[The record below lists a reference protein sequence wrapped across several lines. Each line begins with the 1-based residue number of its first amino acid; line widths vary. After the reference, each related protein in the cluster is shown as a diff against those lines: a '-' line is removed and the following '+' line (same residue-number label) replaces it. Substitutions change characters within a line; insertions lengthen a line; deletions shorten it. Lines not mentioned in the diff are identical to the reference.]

1 MKFSRSVVYAV
12 QATIH
17 LASAQSEL
25 PVPCRHLATEGQMP
39 ERFLLQILRNLVTH
53 GILQSTRGVDGGYSL
68 DRSPQDI
75 SLLEVIEAV
84 DGPLGSF
91 LPLAEG
97 KLSQRTYARLREA
110 VDEVGVT
117 LRSQLQSIKLSDLSS
132 GSQLAS
138 RA

>member
-39 ERFLLQILRNLVTH
+39 ERFLLQILRSLVTH

-75 SLLEVIEAV
+75 SLLDVIEAV

-91 LPLAEG
+91 LPPQG
-97 KLSQRTYARLREA
+97 TLSHRTYARLREA
-110 VDEVGVT
+110 VDEVGAT
-117 LRSQLQSIKLSDLSS
+117 LRSQLQAIKLSDLIS
-132 GSQLAS
+132 GSQLA
-138 RA
+138 RLA